1 MRVNVDG
8 EVGVLGTDGTDEAEI
23 NRVSKIRNLMNNRNS
38 HLSSLGLEQT
48 SHILEAK
55 NVDTLLD
62 ELLDEVEVVLESVL
76 GLVGARDITAIAHG
90 GLDDTTGLL
99 GGIDTELHLRE
110 KSVTYSERTEWHNVR
125 SLQRYVNAQYQV
137 EYDRRLPM

>member
-1 MRVNVDG
+1 MRVDVNG
-8 EVGVLGTDGTDEAEI
+8 EVGVLGTDGTDEAER
-23 NRVSKIRNLMNNRNS
+23 NGVSKIRNTIDNRNS

-48 SHILEAK
+48 SHVLETK

-76 GLVGARDITAIAHG
+76 GLVGARDITAVAHG

-99 GGIDTELHLRE
+99 GGIDTQLHLQKR
-110 KSVTYSERTEWHNVR
+110 SVRFS
-125 SLQRYVNAQYQV
+125 
-137 EYDRRLPM
+137 